1 MLLSF
6 FQAAWKKQGA
16 KRHLWEML
24 RSRFEEFVRLDDG
37 VAHVSGVW
45 HRPTAAGVA
54 EFIVEPAA
62 TPTEIPLILRR

>member
-24 RSRFEEFVRLDDG
+24 RSRFEEFVFDSMTELLMSLACG
-37 VAHVSGVW
+37 
-45 HRPTAAGVA
+45 
-54 EFIVEPAA
+54 IVRQQPV
-62 TPTEIPLILRR
+62 LRNSS